1 MKRFVTPNRLL
12 ILAFQPLTKMSIW
25 SASAE
30 HVGNPYTLKEK
41 MRIDG
46 GTASRLPPHR
56 ARHRDCAPRSS
67 QRHPAT
73 TTYSKHISNEFLSQK
88 LQRFYC
94 GVQKVPK
101 IMQNENRHQI
111 HVCIEIPIVTEYE
124 KIGAYFGRFSS
135 LWDLTNAPRH
145 SLRSP
150 VTTNTFVT

>member
-1 MKRFVTPNRLL
+1 MISFSGACR
-12 ILAFQPLTKMSIW
+12 
-25 SASAE
+25 
-30 HVGNPYTLKEK
+30 TLKEK

-101 IMQNENRHQI
+101 ITQNEIRQQI

-124 KIGAYFGRFSS
+124 KIGAYFGGFSS